1 MHNDLGALPESL
13 DAVVGL
19 AHVWAQ
25 IVLADVVDGQDA
37 GELCVSLLGAPL
49 WHPLTPLCLPTPREA
64 QGQSRRALEKIA
76 PRAHTPAQLWLWKPW
91 TRTQKVPWGN
101 PFHPTGALWEGLGPH
116 LFYSEAVCTKQVGGA
131 WAVRGTPAESV
142 GIGQV

>member
-25 IVLADVVDGQDA
+25 VVLADVVDGQDA

-49 WHPLTPLCLPTPREA
+49 WHPLTPLCLPTPRGSPGSEQVGSGKNSTKGTYPSPA
-64 QGQSRRALEKIA
+64 VALE
-76 PRAHTPAQLWLWKPW
+76 
-91 TRTQKVPWGN
+91 
-101 PFHPTGALWEGLGPH
+101 ALDPDPECSLG
-116 LFYSEAVCTKQVGGA
+116 
-131 WAVRGTPAESV
+131 
-142 GIGQV
+142 